1 MLDKSL
7 VYTGA
12 QANDVEV
19 IKNKL
24 ITLLQADLIYQP
36 GDILIYEFYADVDSS
51 TGNIEISVG
60 TIEKPNTLGGAFGA
74 VASTQMVNVKGI
86 VGGQDAN
93 QQLINNELY
102 QGNKIGGAGAYQL
115 ATNPQA
121 SDLVLDAYLGRVALG
136 DEYQLLVPNTLVD
149 ENQNLRLSVDNG
161 VTYYDVIDA
170 DQNNYIGTQA
180 VDEAIKVVFGGNNAF
195 VIHSTVKSIDRIN
208 TKLEAKLD
216 VADSAYAN
224 LNDVENI
231 NPTSMPVFDGDRKGQ
246 ALDLKSVKGVNNA
259 IADTQV
265 TQNIPKNATT
275 ELALTN
281 KTIKNEADYSGT
293 SVNGIETDTIH
304 NANIDARIVY
314 QGVNVDINKPLT
326 VVFKLFKNGADTGL
340 ATENITVDSTDVKSY
355 PFGFAKDYTT
365 AVADDYTIR
374 AVVSDQTGGRSIDI
388 LKDTRLIL
396 TNPAAGGETIIY
408 SKNVENITGI
418 TEGTIGTN
426 GKYVQHIADNG
437 ILKSYVAEFDTDIS
451 TTIDLSGFPKGEY
464 KIEAT
469 NKTGEVAS
477 AFITVGGT
485 YNRNF
490 MKAFQSLSTST
501 GTASIPIINTS
512 HLIASTTYEA
522 VISVRKTS
530 HIISLDAY
538 DAVATDGTL
547 NKLNY
552 LIDSL
557 NIINVPLNYII
568 RITKK

>member
-121 SDLVLDAYLGRVALG
+121 SDLVLDAYLGRVSIG

-195 VIHSTVKSIDRIN
+195 VVHSTVKSIDRIN

-340 ATENITVDSTDVKSY
+340 ATGNITVDSTDVKSY

-426 GKYVQHIADNG
+426 GTYVQHIADNG
-437 ILKSYVAEFDTDIS
+437 VLKSYVAEFDTDIS
-451 TTIDLSGFPKGEY
+451 TTIDLTTLPKGEY
-464 KIEAT
+464 SIEAI
-469 NKTGEVAS
+469 KK
-477 AFITVGGT
+477 GT
-485 YNRNF
+485 T
-490 MKAFQSLSTST
+490 TST
-501 GTASIPIINTS
+501 GVLQVDVGNYAGRDVLAYAPPAITNFG
-512 HLIASTTYEA
+512 L
-522 VISVRKTS
+522 ISVANNDGSGSLAYTTTLKIENIQHSLISRISWSTS
-530 HIISLDAY
+530 SDQNPSLREGVKQDLFINGLITGYTIKIS
-538 DAVATDGTL
+538 
-547 NKLNY
+547 
-552 LIDSL
+552 
-557 NIINVPLNYII
+557 
-568 RITKK
+568 KK